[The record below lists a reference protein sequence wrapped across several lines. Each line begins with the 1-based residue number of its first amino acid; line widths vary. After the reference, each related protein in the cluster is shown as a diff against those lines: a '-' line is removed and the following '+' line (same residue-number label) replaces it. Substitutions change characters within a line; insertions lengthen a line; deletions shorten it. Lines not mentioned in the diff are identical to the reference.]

1 MQQIDRQEFGCFL
14 AKARKE
20 KGLTQKQ
27 LAQRLFV
34 SDKAVSKWERG
45 LSLPDI
51 ELLTPLARELD
62 VTVTEL
68 LQARDLSPDQTLP
81 VHQVED
87 LVTGSLELAARNP
100 GRQRRAMLWTLCT
113 VGAGLEILV
122 LYLLGLGPFLKHQ
135 IFWTLELLALLFG
148 GWFWLTGRI
157 RLPAYYDENKI
168 GFVSDGIFR
177 LNMAGMRFN
186 NRNWPH
192 ILRAGRIWGM
202 AASLLYPVLYGLV
215 CGLVSSLPS
224 LFYYGFSALFLVS
237 LFGSIVW
244 TGKKYE

>member
-1 MQQIDRQEFGCFL
+1 M
-14 AKARKE
+14 
-20 KGLTQKQ
+20 
-27 LAQRLFV
+27 
-34 SDKAVSKWERG
+34 
-45 LSLPDI
+45 
-51 ELLTPLARELD
+51 
-62 VTVTEL
+62 TVTEL
-68 LQARDLSPDQTLP
+68 LQAKDLPPDQTLP

-244 TGKKYE
+244 TLSLIHI

>member
-1 MQQIDRQEFGCFL
+1 MQQNDRQEFGCFL

-68 LQARDLSPDQTLP
+68 LQARDLSPDEALP
-81 VHQVED
+81 VNQVED
-87 LVTGSLELAARNP
+87 LVTGSLELAVRDP
-100 GRQRRAMLWTLCT
+100 GRSRRAALWALCSA
-113 VGAGLEILV
+113 VSGLEILV
-122 LYLLGLGPFLKHQ
+122 LYLIGLRAFLRWE
-135 IFWTLELLALLFG
+135 IFWTLELLGLFFG
-148 GWFWLTGRI
+148 GWFCLTRRT

-202 AASLLYPVLYGLV
+202 ATVLVCPALYGLI
-215 CGLVSSLPS
+215 CGILHGLPTP
-224 LFYYGFSALFLVS
+224 LYYGSTILFLVS

-244 TGKKYE
+244 VGKKYE